1 MVAPGMNRNPRILH
15 RFIEL
20 STAGDN
26 HVDNLRRP
34 PKIPIFSSQ
43 AHNQSGSMGHFPG

>member
-1 MVAPGMNRNPRILH
+1 MVARGYNCSARILQ

-26 HVDNLRRP
+26 RVDNLKRP

-43 AHNQSGSMGHFPG
+43 AHNRSGSLGIFP